1 MAVMIAIA
9 TIMKYDSYRIRFEVA
24 AGAEVMGLATYI
36 GVKLPAGYF
45 PSPIRLPFQS

>member
-9 TIMKYDSYRIRFEVA
+9 MIMKYDSNRIRFEG

-45 PSPIRLPFQS
+45 PSPIRLPFQN

>member
-9 TIMKYDSYRIRFEVA
+9 MIMKYDSYRIRFEG

-36 GVKLPAGYF
+36 GLKSQQVTSLVP
-45 PSPIRLPFQS
+45 